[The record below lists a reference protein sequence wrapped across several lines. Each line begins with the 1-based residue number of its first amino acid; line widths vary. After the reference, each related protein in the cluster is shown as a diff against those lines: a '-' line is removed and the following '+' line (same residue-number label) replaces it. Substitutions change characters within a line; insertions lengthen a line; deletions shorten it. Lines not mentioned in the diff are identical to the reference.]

1 MMRFARHLFIISIVT
16 LVSCSTP
23 GGPYPSLAPRA
34 GEALDPRVPVIR
46 PLNDRPV
53 TPALAARLA
62 QLVGQANRGQSD
74 FAPLAARAEQL
85 AGGGV
90 RRQSDGWVEAQQAL
104 SAAIAARGP
113 TARALGDV
121 DAIGADMLEKQGGL
135 APSDLAAIQRAQAE
149 VGAIDEGQADRIKA
163 VQRRLGL

>member
-1 MMRFARHLFIISIVT
+1 MRGSAPFILIAAVGA
-16 LVSCSTP
+16 CSTP

-34 GEALDPRVPVIR
+34 GEALDPRVPVER
-46 PLNDRPV
+46 PINDRPV

-62 QLVGQANRGQSD
+62 ELVGQANRGQSD

-85 AGGGV
+85 ASSAGGP
-90 RRQSDGWVEAQQAL
+90 QSDGWVAAQETL

-135 APSDLAAIQRAQAE
+135 SPSDLAAIQRAQAE
-149 VGAIDEGQADRIKA
+149 VGAIDEGQAERIKA
-163 VQRRLGL
+163 VQRRLGI

>member
-1 MMRFARHLFIISIVT
+1 MRFPRHLFLFAVA
-16 LVSCSTP
+16 LLAACSTP

-34 GEALDPRVPVIR
+34 GEAVDPRLAVER
-46 PLNDRPV
+46 PINDRPV

-62 QLVGQANRGQSD
+62 ELLNDAERGQAA

-85 AGGGV
+85 AGSAGGP
-90 RRQSDGWVEAQQAL
+90 QSDGWVAAQEAL

-121 DAIGADMLEKQGGL
+121 DAIGGDLLEQQRGL
-135 APSDLAAIQRAQAE
+135 APNDLAAIQRAQAE
-149 VGAIDEGQADRIKA
+149 VGALDERQSDRIKA
-163 VQRRLGL
+163 VQNRLGI